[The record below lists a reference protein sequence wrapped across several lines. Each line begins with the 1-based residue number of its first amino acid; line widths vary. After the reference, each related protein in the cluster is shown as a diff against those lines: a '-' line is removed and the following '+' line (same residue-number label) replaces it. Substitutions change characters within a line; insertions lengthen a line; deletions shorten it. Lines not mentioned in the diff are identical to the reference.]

1 MQTLSTPAVIIN
13 NETYK
18 IVPNSFMYEGGEPE
32 INVRNASAGSGQ
44 NSSVHSEN
52 VETAI
57 GGCKFDIYLLQNVDR
72 DIAFWKSRIGNNSI
86 QAIQRNSDGTSTTL
100 SFDNQS
106 LVNKV
111 EREASSDGVV
121 SLEWSG
127 DQMASQ

>member
-1 MQTLSTPAVIIN
+1 MQTLSTPAIIIN

-32 INVRNASAGSGQ
+32 INVRNASAGAGN
-44 NSSVHSEN
+44 NSSVHSED
-52 VETAI
+52 VESAI
-57 GGCKFDIYLLQNVDR
+57 GGCKFDIYLLTNVDR
-72 DIAFWKSRIGNNSI
+72 DIAGWKRRIGDNSI
-86 QAIQRNSDGTSTTL
+86 QAIQRNSDGTSVTL

-106 LVNKV
+106 LTNKV
-111 EREASSDGVV
+111 EREASADGVV